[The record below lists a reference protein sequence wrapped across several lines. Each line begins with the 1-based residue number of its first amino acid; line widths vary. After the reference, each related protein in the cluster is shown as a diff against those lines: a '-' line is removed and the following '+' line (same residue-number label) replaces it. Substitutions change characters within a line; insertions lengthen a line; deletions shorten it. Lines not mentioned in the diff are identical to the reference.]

1 MQQLKPSFNLSPQE
15 TCIKNNTD
23 KKIIKLFLIKFL
35 WNNQKECDIIISANK
50 NLETFSVGRDA
61 CIPPLISNDFAAA
74 CGQAALHYDEYRV
87 KTNYISQEDFMVF
100 LLIVIYIAFIGLGV
114 PDSLIGSAWPA
125 IHSQMNIPVEAVS
138 ILTFIIS
145 GCTVLSS
152 MFSAGILNKIGTA
165 KVTAFSTAMTAAALL
180 GFSFAPSFWF
190 MIPLSVILGLGAGA
204 IDSGLNNYVALHFKA
219 SHMNFLHCFYGVGV
233 SLSPYLMSIALSNAG
248 WRGGY
253 RYAFYVQAAITILLA
268 VSVPFWKKTLPTDEA
283 EEKGVNL
290 TLFQMAKMPEVR
302 QVWVI
307 MLATN
312 AIEYACGVWGSTYLV
327 EQKGFTSE
335 LGALALT
342 VYYVG
347 MSIGRF
353 ASGLISNKISTW
365 KRIGIG
371 TVILAPA
378 VTLMLLPLNG
388 TLTVIGLFLV
398 GLGNGSIY
406 PNMIHLTPH
415 NFGKEASQSVMGS
428 QIAFAYIGVML
439 APPVVSLI
447 SGLFGIKVYPLL
459 LAVLYVIM
467 IIAIRCFVNQLKK
480 KNRYDGNV

>member
-1 MQQLKPSFNLSPQE
+1 
-15 TCIKNNTD
+15 
-23 KKIIKLFLIKFL
+23 
-35 WNNQKECDIIISANK
+35 
-50 NLETFSVGRDA
+50 
-61 CIPPLISNDFAAA
+61 
-74 CGQAALHYDEYRV
+74 
-87 KTNYISQEDFMVF
+87 MVF

-125 IHSQMNIPVEAVS
+125 IHTEMEIPVEAVS

-152 MFSAGILNKIGTA
+152 MFSARILNKLGTA
-165 KVTAFSTAMTAAALL
+165 KVTAFSTALTAAALL
-180 GFSFAPSFWF
+180 GFSVADSFWF
-190 MIPLSVILGLGAGA
+190 MIPLAVILGLGAGA
-204 IDSGLNNYVALHFKA
+204 IDSGLNNYVALHCKA

-233 SLSPYLMSIALSNAG
+233 SLSPYLMSQALSNVG

-253 RYAFYVQAAITILLA
+253 RYAFYVQAVITLLLI
-268 VSVPFWKKTLPTDEA
+268 VSVPLWKKTSSSEETE
-283 EEKGVNL
+283 EEKSVSL
-290 TLFQMAKMPEVR
+290 TLLQMAKRSEVR
-302 QVWVI
+302 WVWII

-327 EQKGFTSE
+327 TEKGFE
-335 LGALALT
+335 AKYGALALT
-342 VYYVG
+342 IYYVG

-353 ASGLISNKISTW
+353 VSGLLADKISTW

-371 TVILAPA
+371 AFILAPA
-378 VTLMLLPLNG
+378 IAIMLLPLPG
-388 TLTVIGLFLV
+388 AVTVAGLFLV

-415 NFGKEASQSVMGS
+415 NFGKEASQSIMGS

-439 APPVVSLI
+439 APPMVSLI
-447 SGLFGIKVYPLL
+447 SRLFGIGVYPVL

-467 IIAIRCFVNQLKK
+467 VIALRFFINRLKK
-480 KNRYDGNV
+480 QNRYNADV

>member
-1 MQQLKPSFNLSPQE
+1 M
-15 TCIKNNTD
+15 
-23 KKIIKLFLIKFL
+23 
-35 WNNQKECDIIISANK
+35 A
-50 NLETFSVGRDA
+50 
-61 CIPPLISNDFAAA
+61 
-74 CGQAALHYDEYRV
+74 
-87 KTNYISQEDFMVF
+87 F
-100 LLIVIYIAFIGLGV
+100 LLVVIYIAFIGLGV

-125 IHSQMNIPVEAVS
+125 IHSEMNIPVEAVS

-152 MFSAGILNKIGTA
+152 MFSAGILNKLGTA
-165 KVTAFSTAMTAAALL
+165 KVTAFSTAMTAAALF
-180 GFSFAPSFWF
+180 GFSFAKSFWV
-190 MIPLSVILGLGAGA
+190 MIPLAVILGFGAGA

-233 SLSPYLMSIALSNAG
+233 SLSPYLMSLALSNAG

-253 RYAFYVQAAITILLA
+253 RYAFYVQTAIAVLLI
-268 VSVPFWKKTLPTDEA
+268 VSIPLWKKSSSDGQTEG
-283 EEKGVNL
+283 ENSKNL
-290 TLFQMAKMPEVR
+290 SLLQMAKMPEVR

-327 EQKGFTSE
+327 EQKGFLPE
-335 LGALALT
+335 YGALALMI
-342 VYYVG
+342 YYVG

-353 ASGLISNKISTW
+353 VSGLLSNKINTW

-371 TVILAPA
+371 CLILAPA
-378 VTLMLLPLNG
+378 ILVMLLPLHG
-388 TLTVIGLFLV
+388 AVTVAGLFFV

-415 NFGKEASQSVMGS
+415 NFGKDVSQSVMGS

-439 APPVVSLI
+439 APPMVSLI
-447 SGLFGIKVYPLL
+447 SGLFGIRVYPIL

-467 IIAIRCFVNQLKK
+467 IVSIKCFVNRIKK
-480 KNRYDGNV
+480 QNRYDRNV

>member
-1 MQQLKPSFNLSPQE
+1 M
-15 TCIKNNTD
+15 
-23 KKIIKLFLIKFL
+23 
-35 WNNQKECDIIISANK
+35 A
-50 NLETFSVGRDA
+50 
-61 CIPPLISNDFAAA
+61 
-74 CGQAALHYDEYRV
+74 
-87 KTNYISQEDFMVF
+87 F
-100 LLIVIYIAFIGLGV
+100 LLVVIYIAFIGLGV

-125 IHSQMNIPVEAVS
+125 IHSEMNIPVEAVS

-152 MFSAGILNKIGTA
+152 MFSAGILNKLGTA

-190 MIPLSVILGLGAGA
+190 MIPLAVVLGLGAGA

-233 SLSPYLMSIALSNAG
+233 SLSPYLMSQALSDAG

-253 RYAFYVQAAITILLA
+253 RYAFYVQAAITLLLII
-268 VSVPFWKKTLPTDEA
+268 SIPMWKKSSSADES
-283 EEKGVNL
+283 EDESSKNL

-302 QVWVI
+302 QVWII

-327 EQKGFTSE
+327 SEKGFE
-335 LGALALT
+335 AKHGALALT

-353 ASGLISNKISTW
+353 VSGLLSEKISTW
-365 KRIGIG
+365 KRIGLG
-371 TVILAPA
+371 TIILAPA
-378 VTLMLLPLNG
+378 IAIMLLPLHG
-388 TLTVIGLFLV
+388 AVTVVGLFLV

-415 NFGKEASQSVMGS
+415 NFGKEVSQSVMGS

-439 APPVVSLI
+439 APPAVSLI
-447 SGLFGIKVYPLL
+447 SRLFGIKIYPVL

-467 IIAIRCFVNQLKK
+467 VIALRCFVNRLKK
-480 KNRYDGNV
+480 LNKYNAKV

>member
-1 MQQLKPSFNLSPQE
+1 MA
-15 TCIKNNTD
+15 T
-23 KKIIKLFLIKFL
+23 
-35 WNNQKECDIIISANK
+35 
-50 NLETFSVGRDA
+50 V
-61 CIPPLISNDFAAA
+61 
-74 CGQAALHYDEYRV
+74 
-87 KTNYISQEDFMVF
+87 

-125 IHSQMNIPVEAVS
+125 IHTQLNIPVEAVS
-138 ILTFIIS
+138 IITFLIS

-152 MFSAGILNKIGTA
+152 MFSAKILNKLGTA

-180 GFSFAPSFWF
+180 GFSFTSSFLF
-190 MIPLSVILGLGAGA
+190 MIPLAIVLGLGAGA
-204 IDSGLNNYVALHFKA
+204 IDSGLNNYVALHCKA

-233 SLSPYLMSIALSNAG
+233 SLSPYLMSQALNNIG

-253 RYAFYVQAAITILLA
+253 RYAFYVQLGITILLIL
-268 VSVPFWKKTLPTDEA
+268 SVPLWKKTSVAQEQE
-283 EEKGVNL
+283 EEKSVNL
-290 TLFQMAKMPEVR
+290 TFLQMAKMSEVR
-302 QVWVI
+302 LVWII

-327 EQKGFTSE
+327 EEKGFE
-335 LGALALT
+335 PQYGAIALT
-342 VYYVG
+342 IYYIG
-347 MSIGRF
+347 MSTGRF
-353 ASGLISNKISTW
+353 VSGLLADKISTW

-378 VTLMLLPLNG
+378 VVIMLLPLHG
-388 TLTVIGLFLV
+388 AVSVAGLFLI

-439 APPVVSLI
+439 APPAVSLV
-447 SGLFGIKVYPLL
+447 SGLFGIKVYPVI
-459 LAVLYVIM
+459 LAVLYVSMVIVLK
-467 IIAIRCFVNQLKK
+467 CFVRRLKK
-480 KNRYDGNV
+480 QGRYDADV

>member
-1 MQQLKPSFNLSPQE
+1 MA
-15 TCIKNNTD
+15 T
-23 KKIIKLFLIKFL
+23 
-35 WNNQKECDIIISANK
+35 
-50 NLETFSVGRDA
+50 V
-61 CIPPLISNDFAAA
+61 
-74 CGQAALHYDEYRV
+74 
-87 KTNYISQEDFMVF
+87 

-125 IHSQMNIPVEAVS
+125 IHTQLNIPVEAVS
-138 ILTFIIS
+138 VITFLIS

-152 MFSAGILNKIGTA
+152 MFSAKILNRLGTA

-180 GFSFAPSFWF
+180 GFSFTSSFWF
-190 MIPLSVILGLGAGA
+190 MIPLAIVLGLGAGA
-204 IDSGLNNYVALHFKA
+204 IDSGLNNYVALHCKA

-233 SLSPYLMSIALSNAG
+233 SLSPYLMSQALNNIG

-253 RYAFYVQAAITILLA
+253 RYAFYVQLGITILLIL
-268 VSVPFWKKTLPTDEA
+268 SVPLWKKTSVAQEQE
-283 EEKGVNL
+283 EEKSVNL
-290 TLFQMAKMPEVR
+290 TLLQMAKMSEVR
-302 QVWVI
+302 LVWII

-327 EQKGFTSE
+327 EEKGFE
-335 LGALALT
+335 PQYGAIALT
-342 VYYVG
+342 IYYIG

-353 ASGLISNKISTW
+353 VSGLLADKISTW

-378 VTLMLLPLNG
+378 VVIMLLPLHG
-388 TLTVIGLFLV
+388 AVSVAGLFLI

-439 APPVVSLI
+439 APPAVSLV
-447 SGLFGIKVYPLL
+447 SGLFGIKVYPVI
-459 LAVLYVIM
+459 LAVLYVSMVIVLK
-467 IIAIRCFVNQLKK
+467 CFVRRLKK
-480 KNRYDGNV
+480 QGRYDADV

>member
-1 MQQLKPSFNLSPQE
+1 M
-15 TCIKNNTD
+15 
-23 KKIIKLFLIKFL
+23 
-35 WNNQKECDIIISANK
+35 A
-50 NLETFSVGRDA
+50 
-61 CIPPLISNDFAAA
+61 
-74 CGQAALHYDEYRV
+74 
-87 KTNYISQEDFMVF
+87 F

-125 IHSQMNIPVEAVS
+125 IHTEMNIPVEAVS

-152 MFSAGILNKIGTA
+152 MFSAGILNKLGTA
-165 KVTAFSTAMTAAALL
+165 GVTAFSTAMTAAALL

-190 MIPLSVILGLGAGA
+190 MIPLAVILGLGAGA

-233 SLSPYLMSIALSNAG
+233 SLSPYLMSQALSDAG

-253 RYAFYVQAAITILLA
+253 RYAFYVQAAITLLLII
-268 VSVPFWKKTLPTDEA
+268 SIPMWKKSSSADES
-283 EEKGVNL
+283 EDENSVNL

-302 QVWVI
+302 QVWII

-327 EQKGFTSE
+327 SEKGFE
-335 LGALALT
+335 VKHGALALT
-342 VYYVG
+342 VYYIG

-353 ASGLISNKISTW
+353 VSGLLSDKISTW

-371 TVILAPA
+371 TIILAPA
-378 VTLMLLPLNG
+378 IAIMLLPLHG
-388 TLTVIGLFLV
+388 AVTVAGLFLV

-415 NFGKEASQSVMGS
+415 NFGKDVSQSIMGS

-439 APPVVSLI
+439 APPAVSLI
-447 SGLFGIKVYPLL
+447 SGLFGIKIYPVL

-467 IIAIRCFVNQLKK
+467 VIALKCFVNRLKK
-480 KNRYDGNV
+480 QNKYNTNV

>member
-1 MQQLKPSFNLSPQE
+1 MF
-15 TCIKNNTD
+15 
-23 KKIIKLFLIKFL
+23 
-35 WNNQKECDIIISANK
+35 
-50 NLETFSVGRDA
+50 
-61 CIPPLISNDFAAA
+61 
-74 CGQAALHYDEYRV
+74 
-87 KTNYISQEDFMVF
+87 F

-125 IHSQMNIPVEAVS
+125 IHAEMAIPVEAVS

-145 GCTVLSS
+145 GCTVFSS
-152 MFSAGILNKIGTA
+152 MFSARILNKLGTS
-165 KVTAFSTAMTAAALL
+165 KVTAFSTAMTAVALF
-180 GFSFAPSFWF
+180 GFSVAPSFVV
-190 MIPLSVILGLGAGA
+190 MLPLAVVLGLGAGA

-233 SLSPYLMSIALSNAG
+233 SLSPYLMSQALTNLG

-253 RYAFYVQAAITILLA
+253 RYAFYVQTVITLLLI
-268 VSVPFWKKTLPTDEA
+268 VSLPMWKKTSSAKQTE

-290 TLFQMAKMPEVR
+290 TLLQMVKMPEVR
-302 QVWVI
+302 KDWII

-327 EQKGFTSE
+327 TEKGFE
-335 LGALALT
+335 AKYGALALT
-342 VYYVG
+342 IYYAG

-353 ASGLISNKISTW
+353 VSGLLSNKISTW
-365 KRIGIG
+365 KRIRIG
-371 TVILAPA
+371 CAILAPA
-378 VTLMLLPLNG
+378 IAIMLLPLHG
-388 TLTVIGLFLV
+388 AVTVVGLFLV

-415 NFGKEASQSVMGS
+415 NFGKEASQSIMGS

-439 APPVVSLI
+439 APPMVSLI
-447 SGLFGIKVYPLL
+447 SGLFGIKVYPIL

-467 IIAIRCFVNQLKK
+467 VIALKCFINQLKK
-480 KNRYDGNV
+480 QDRYDRNA